1 MIMTPVKSRQPT
13 ARQKAVLE
21 FIKRHIIQKGFPP
34 TVREIAGYFGFASP
48 LSAHLHINALI
59 KKGYLKKLPFKQR
72 TLEITGLKPAED
84 TKIPLLG
91 RVRAGMPI
99 LASEDIEDYINID
112 KNLFKAEDGF
122 ALKVTG
128 NSMIDAGICEGDIAL
143 IAPHAEPVNRDI
155 VVALIE
161 EEATIKRF
169 FLKNGTVKLV
179 SENKEMEPIKLDVKD
194 VKIIGKV
201 VGILRRL

>member
-1 MIMTPVKSRQPT
+1 MTPIKSRQPT
-13 ARQKAVLE
+13 ARQQAVLE
-21 FIKRHIIQKGFPP
+21 FIRKHIMKKGFSP
-34 TVREIAGYFGFASP
+34 TVREIAKHFGFASP
-48 LSAHLHINALI
+48 LSAQLHINALI

-72 TLEITGLKPAED
+72 TLEIAGLKPAED

-91 RVRAGMPI
+91 RVRAGAPI

-128 NSMIDAGICEGDIAL
+128 DSMIDAGIFEGDIAL
-143 IAPHAEPVNRDI
+143 IAPHVEPANRDM

-179 SENKEMEPIKLDVKD
+179 PENKGMEPITLNAKD